1 MMTKHTLLRRL
12 SLKAITFIGC
22 YMMTAAL
29 LVCYFEIGHDKGWP
43 KADQMYGRF
52 HGLVVSAIP
61 TFSCT
66 HLAQHQQL
74 WQNQFEKNCLKTLLA
89 SLLAIMMLMA
99 NSVTICERMPL
110 TKNCA

>member
-61 TFSCT
+61 TFF
-66 HLAQHQQL
+66 LAHTL
-74 WQNQFEKNCLKTLLA
+74 HNIPLKISNYGRINLKRTA
-89 SLLAIMMLMA
+89 
-99 NSVTICERMPL
+99 
-110 TKNCA
+110 